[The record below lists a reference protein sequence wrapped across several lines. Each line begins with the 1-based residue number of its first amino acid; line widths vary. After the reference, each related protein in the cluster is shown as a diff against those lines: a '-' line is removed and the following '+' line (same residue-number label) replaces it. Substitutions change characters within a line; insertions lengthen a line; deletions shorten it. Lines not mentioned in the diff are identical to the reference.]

1 MKRRTVGLLLG
12 LCLLSTPAAAQD
24 VRVSYLFSDG
34 NLPGV
39 LQAYKVLL
47 AEHPELAD
55 RVSVSFLTE
64 SMFDEVTVGEMTGT
78 DILVFDVMNQQ
89 MLERFNTTHG
99 VDLITA
105 VSSRGLVYAVGQGL
119 IPRESYISQGAVWD
133 ERARA
138 FWANWGLE
146 NQVGLMKQ
154 ALSAVGVA
162 GLTVPDP
169 QPSLE
174 AGYYYPDGDVGRV
187 FGSWDAFDAWR
198 ETNGKRRPGAF
209 RVAVGF
215 YKSNYYA
222 GDTALLNAV
231 IAEIERQGGE
241 AIPMFGYPS
250 GVAFEELLIDERGDA
265 RADAALAFVFRFAD
279 FEASKSLEKLNIPVV
294 SLISLYGRTE
304 EEWRESAMGLTMFEG
319 TFQVAVPELAGLVA
333 QTVVGSQERVE
344 DAETGLTIVVRQP
357 IPERVT
363 TAVRRALRYGR
374 LSVKPNS
381 EKRLALMFYNYPPGK
396 AGIGASY
403 LNVAESLANILQ
415 RLDREGYD
423 VGGQELSVDRV
434 LDYITTEARNVGG
447 YAPGELRALLEQGTA
462 IRVSLGEYTQWL
474 DGYAPELKAKILSD
488 WGPPDEVTLM
498 AETSL
503 GEPSLVIPAVQ
514 YGNVMVLPQPVRG
527 WGEDDEKLYHAN
539 DLAPHHQ
546 YVATY
551 AWLKHTYQA
560 DAVIHLG
567 THGTLEWLDGKDI
580 GLSEADAPDALM
592 AD

>member
-1 MKRRTVGLLLG
+1 MKKRTVGLLLG
-12 LCLLSTPAAAQD
+12 LCLLSTPAAAQE
-24 VRVSYLFSDG
+24 VRLSYLFSDG

-47 AEHPELAD
+47 SEHPELAD

-64 SMFDEVTVGEMTGT
+64 SMFDDVTVGDMTGT

-119 IPRESYISQGAVWD
+119 MPRESYISQGVVWD
-133 ERARA
+133 DRARA

-154 ALSAVGVA
+154 ALSAAGVA

-198 ETNGKRRPGAF
+198 ETNGKRRPGAL

-250 GVAFEELLIDERGDA
+250 GVAFEELLIDESGDA

-333 QTVVGSQERVE
+333 PTVVGSQERVK
-344 DAETGLTIVVRQP
+344 DAETGLTIVVR
-357 IPERVT
+357 
-363 TAVRRALRYGR
+363 
-374 LSVKPNS
+374 
-381 EKRLALMFYNYPPGK
+381 
-396 AGIGASY
+396 
-403 LNVAESLANILQ
+403 
-415 RLDREGYD
+415 
-423 VGGQELSVDRV
+423 
-434 LDYITTEARNVGG
+434 
-447 YAPGELRALLEQGTA
+447 
-462 IRVSLGEYTQWL
+462 
-474 DGYAPELKAKILSD
+474 
-488 WGPPDEVTLM
+488 
-498 AETSL
+498 
-503 GEPSLVIPAVQ
+503 
-514 YGNVMVLPQPVRG
+514 
-527 WGEDDEKLYHAN
+527 
-539 DLAPHHQ
+539 
-546 YVATY
+546 
-551 AWLKHTYQA
+551 
-560 DAVIHLG
+560 
-567 THGTLEWLDGKDI
+567 
-580 GLSEADAPDALM
+580 
-592 AD
+592 